1 VTTLLRVLAV
11 IACIDLALLGLILA
25 THWWRRNDPCTCGRG
40 VPNDYDGD
48 VYDQELAPGTD
59 FYAWEHEPVRGEWA

>member
-25 THWWRRNDPCTCGRG
+25 THWWRRNDPCCHCGCG
-40 VPNDYDGD
+40 VLNDYDGGD
-48 VYDQELAPGTD
+48 LTD
-59 FYAWEHEPVRGEWA
+59 AEVDTTFAQIVRGEWA

>member
-25 THWWRRNDPCTCGRG
+25 THWWRRNDPATSRSGARAATAT
-40 VPNDYDGD
+40 
-48 VYDQELAPGTD
+48 APS
-59 FYAWEHEPVRGEWA
+59 R